1 MRISDWSSDVC
12 SSDLHQAAD
21 DGAAQDGERQNGA
34 CADRF
39 FSALGHSAVLA
50 TPGDAWPA
58 LSRLRLFRTACPTLG
73 WLCHGGT
80 WLMDRSPSQAALRR
94 RWVRLAWGLNRDPQ
108 IGRASWRERV
118 CQYV

>member
-80 WLMDRSPSQAALRR
+80 RSEERR
-94 RWVRLAWGLNRDPQ
+94 VGKECVSTCRSRWSTDHSKKTVQQSTTNT
-108 IGRASWRERV
+108 
-118 CQYV
+118 